1 MIATKDIKI
10 TKIRSLFIA
19 AAIAIWVFAVV
30 SHPQAASQGRPAVSG
45 HEGVAFATSD
55 NCLACHNGLI
65 ASDGEDVSIGVSW
78 RASMMANSSRDPY
91 WQASVRRETIDHKMH
106 GDAIQDEC
114 AICHMPMARA
124 TAHANGGRGQV
135 FALTPGERGDSDAHK
150 LAADGVS
157 CTLCHQIGAD
167 KLGTRESFVGGFTL
181 SARSTDGL
189 RMFGPYEIEKGLM
202 RTMRSVTDFSP
213 TKADHLRQSDLC
225 ATCHTLYTEAYG
237 PNGEVVGS
245 LPEQMPY
252 LEWKHSAFA
261 RATEPAAPRP
271 EGEAVTPKLR
281 SSEGG
286 RTCQSCHMPDIE
298 SAPIA
303 SVLGEPRERL
313 ARHTF
318 LGGNF
323 FMLRMLNRFRA
334 ALGVIAP
341 GPELDAA
348 ARATL
353 RQLESDTA
361 VVEVARASLAA
372 GRLDAEVV
380 VRNQTGHK
388 LPTGYPSRRVWV
400 HLTVRDAA
408 GAVVFESGGV
418 DAAGRISGNDN
429 DTDPKRFEAHY
440 DEIRAADQVQIY
452 ESIIAGR
459 DGGVTTGLLTATQF
473 VKDNRLLPPGFDKA
487 TAEADIAVHGD
498 AARDANF
505 TEGGDRVRYSVPVK
519 GTGPFAVEVELR
531 YQPISF
537 RWADNLRGYDAA
549 EPKRFVSYYDAMSAS
564 SSTVLAR
571 SAVRLPAQSR

>member
-1 MIATKDIKI
+1 MT
-10 TKIRSLFIA
+10 RSLFIA
-19 AAIAIWVFAVV
+19 AATALWVSAVV
-30 SHPQAASQGRPAVSG
+30 SHPLAAPQGRPAVAG
-45 HEGVAFATSD
+45 HQGAAFATSD

-91 WQASVRRETIDHKMH
+91 WQASVRGETIDHKTH

-135 FALTPGERGDSDAHK
+135 FALAPGGRGDSDEHK

-157 CTLCHQIGAD
+157 CTLCHQIGPD

-181 SARSTDGL
+181 SARSSDGL
-189 RMFGPYEIEKGLM
+189 RMFGPYEVEKGVM

-213 TKADHLRQSDLC
+213 TKAEHLRQSDLC
-225 ATCHTLYTEAYG
+225 ATCHTLYTEAFG

-261 RATEPAAPRP
+261 RDPGPAS
-271 EGEAVTPKLR
+271 PKAGAETTGR
-281 SSEGG
+281 S
-286 RTCQSCHMPDIE
+286 CQSCHMPDKE
-298 SAPIA
+298 STPIA
-303 SVLGEPRERL
+303 SVLGETRERL

-318 LGGNF
+318 IGGNF

-341 GPELDAA
+341 APELDAA

-353 RQLESDTA
+353 KQLESDTA
-361 VVEVARASLAA
+361 SVEIARASLAD

-380 VRNQTGHK
+380 VQNQTGHK
-388 LPTGYPSRRVWV
+388 LPTGYPSRRAWV
-400 HLTVRDAA
+400 HLTIRDAV
-408 GAVVFESGGV
+408 GAVVFESGAI

-429 DTDPKRFEAHY
+429 DADPKRFETHY
-440 DEIRAADQVQIY
+440 DDIRSADQVQIY

-459 DGGVTTGLLTATQF
+459 DGAVTTGLLTATQF
-473 VKDNRLLPPGFDKA
+473 VKDNRLLPRGFDKA

-498 AARDANF
+498 ASRDANF
-505 TEGGDRVRYSVPVK
+505 TEAGDRVRYSIPVK
-519 GTGPFAVEVELR
+519 GTGPFTVDAELR

-571 SAVRLPAQSR
+571 AAVRVPIQSR

>member
-1 MIATKDIKI
+1 M
-10 TKIRSLFIA
+10 IRSLFIA
-19 AAIAIWVFAVV
+19 AATVGWVLAVI
-30 SHPQAASQGRPAVSG
+30 SHPLAAPQGRTPVAG

-91 WQASVRRETIDHKMH
+91 WQASVRRETIDHKTH

-135 FALTPGERGDSDAHK
+135 FALAPGGRGDSDEHK

-157 CTLCHQIGAD
+157 CTLCHQIGPD

-181 SARSTDGL
+181 TARSTDGL
-189 RMFGPYEIEKGLM
+189 RMFGPYEVEKGLM

-213 TKADHLRQSDLC
+213 TKAEHLRQSDLC
-225 ATCHTLYTEAYG
+225 ATCHTLYTEAFG
-237 PNGEVVGS
+237 PNGEVIGS

-261 RATEPAAPRP
+261 RET
-271 EGEAVTPKLR
+271 GSTGK
-281 SSEGG
+281 
-286 RTCQSCHMPDIE
+286 TCQSCHMPDKE
-298 SAPIA
+298 STPIA
-303 SVLGEPRERL
+303 SVLGETRERL

-318 LGGNF
+318 IGGNF

-341 GPELDAA
+341 APELDAA

-353 RQLESDTA
+353 KQLESETA
-361 VVEVARASLAA
+361 SVEIARADVVD
-372 GRLDAEVV
+372 GRLNTEVV

-400 HLTVRDAA
+400 HLVVRDAA
-408 GAVVFESGGV
+408 GAVVFESGAV

-429 DTDPKRFEAHY
+429 DADAKRFETHY
-440 DEIRAADQVQIY
+440 DEIRTADQVQIY

-459 DGGVTTGLLTATQF
+459 DGAVTTGLLTATQF
-473 VKDNRLLPPGFDKA
+473 VKDNRLLPRGFDKA

-505 TEGGDRVRYSVPVK
+505 TEAGDRVRYSVPVK
-519 GTGPFAVEVELR
+519 GTGPFTVDVELR

-571 SAVRLPAQSR
+571 AAVRSPLQSR

>member
-1 MIATKDIKI
+1 MT
-10 TKIRSLFIA
+10 RSLFIA
-19 AAIAIWVFAVV
+19 AATAIWASAVI
-30 SHPQAASQGRPAVSG
+30 SHPQAAPQGRPGVAG

-91 WQASVRRETIDHKMH
+91 WQASVRRETIDHTMH

-124 TAHANGGRGQV
+124 TAHAKGGRGQV
-135 FALTPGERGDSDAHK
+135 FALAPGGRGDSDAHK
-150 LAADGVS
+150 RAADGVS
-157 CTLCHQIGAD
+157 CTLCHQIGPD

-261 RATEPAAPRP
+261 RP
-271 EGEAVTPKLR
+271 EDGLVASKLR
-281 SSEGG
+281 NSEGG
-286 RTCQSCHMPDIE
+286 RSCQSCHMPGVE

-303 SVLGEPRERL
+303 SVLGEPREHL

-353 RQLESDTA
+353 KQLESDTA
-361 VVEVARASLAA
+361 TVEIARTSVAD
-372 GRLDAEVV
+372 GRLNAEVV

-408 GAVVFESGGV
+408 SAVVFESGAV

-429 DTDPKRFEAHY
+429 DADPKRFEAHY
-440 DEIRAADQVQIY
+440 DEIRSADQVQIY
-452 ESIIAGR
+452 ESIIAGP

-473 VKDNRLLPPGFDKA
+473 VKDNRLLPRGFDKA
-487 TAEADIAVHGD
+487 TAEADVAVHGD

-505 TEGGDRVRYSVPVK
+505 TDAGDRVRYSVPVK
-519 GTGPFAVEVELR
+519 GAGPFVVDVELR

-549 EPKRFVSYYDAMSAS
+549 EPTRFVSYYDAMSAS

-571 SAVRLPAQSR
+571 AAVR

>member
-1 MIATKDIKI
+1 MA
-10 TKIRSLFIA
+10 RWSLLVVTG
-19 AAIAIWVFAVV
+19 AIWAALVV
-30 SHPQAASQGRPAVSG
+30 SHPQAAAPQESKTA
-45 HEGVAFATSD
+45 HEGIGFATSD

-65 ASDGEDVSIGVSW
+65 ASSGEDVSIGVSW

-91 WQASVRRETIDHKMH
+91 WQASVRRETIDHKAH

-124 TAHANGGRGQV
+124 SAHATGGRGQV
-135 FALTPGERGDSDAHK
+135 FALAPGGKGDSDAHK

-157 CTLCHQIGAD
+157 CTLCHQIAPD
-167 KLGTRESFVGGFTL
+167 KLGTRDSFVGGFVVSSRL
-181 SARSTDGL
+181 PDGL
-189 RMFGPYEIEKGLM
+189 RMFGPYDVEKSIL
-202 RTMRSVTDFSP
+202 RTMRSVTDATP
-213 TKADHLRQSDLC
+213 TKAEHLRQSELC
-225 ATCHTLYTEAYG
+225 ATCHTLYTNAFG
-237 PNGEVVGS
+237 PSGEVVGS

-261 RATEPAAPRP
+261 RELDPAKPRQSA
-271 EGEAVTPKLR
+271 EGAEA
-281 SSEGG
+281 GG
-286 RTCQSCHMPDIE
+286 RSCQSCHMPDIE

-303 SVLGEPRERL
+303 SVLGETRERL

-334 ALGVIAP
+334 SLGVIAP

-361 VVEVARASLAA
+361 IIEIARAGVAD
-372 GRLDAEVV
+372 GRLDADLVI
-380 VRNQTGHK
+380 RNVTGHK

-408 GAVVFESGGV
+408 GAVVFESGAV

-440 DEIRAADQVQIY
+440 DEIRTADQVQIY

-459 DGGVTTGLLTATQF
+459 DGAVTTGLLTATQF
-473 VKDNRLLPPGFDKA
+473 VKDNRLLPRGFDKA
-487 TAEADIAVHGD
+487 SAEADIAVHGE

-505 TEGGDRVRYSVPVK
+505 TDAGDRVRYSVPVK
-519 GTGPFAVEVELR
+519 GTGPFAVDVELR

-571 SAVRLPAQSR
+571 SVVRLPIQSR

>member
-1 MIATKDIKI
+1 MIATKDTKDTKITKI
-10 TKIRSLFIA
+10 TKIRPLFIA
-19 AAIAIWVFAVV
+19 AAIAIWVSAVV
-30 SHPQAASQGRPAVSG
+30 SHPQAAAQGRPAIAG

-106 GDAIQDEC
+106 SDAIQDEC

-135 FALTPGERGDSDAHK
+135 FALAPGGRGDSDDHK

-157 CTLCHQIGAD
+157 CTLCHQIGPD
-167 KLGTRESFVGGFTL
+167 GLGTRESFVGGFTL
-181 SARSTDGL
+181 SAHSADGL

-213 TKADHLRQSDLC
+213 TKADHLRQSELC
-225 ATCHTLYTEAYG
+225 ATCHTLYTQAFG

-261 RATEPAAPRP
+261 TEPASPKRDRGAD
-271 EGEAVTPKLR
+271 GAEA
-281 SSEGG
+281 GG
-286 RTCQSCHMPDIE
+286 RTCQSCHMPSVE

-303 SVLGEPRERL
+303 SVLGEPREQL

-361 VVEVARASLAA
+361 VIEIARASLAD

-400 HLTVRDAA
+400 HVTVRDAA

-429 DTDPKRFEAHY
+429 DTDPRRFEAHY
-440 DEIRAADQVQIY
+440 DEIRSADQVQIY

-473 VKDNRLLPPGFDKA
+473 VKDNRLLPRGFDKA
-487 TAEADIAVHGD
+487 SADSDIAVHGD

-505 TEGGDRVRYSVPVK
+505 TDVGDRVRYSVPVK
-519 GTGPFAVEVELR
+519 GTGPFAVDVELR

-571 SAVRLPAQSR
+571 SVVRLPVQSR